1 MEQEAGAGS
10 LIRLPVSMGALDR
23 RPGRRN
29 SLQLRDLRYPG
40 NPRCSS
46 ANPELAE
53 AGDSSHHSPADLYRS
68 LPGASENRKAHA
80 GALKVR
86 RVRIL
91 REATLDRR

>member
-1 MEQEAGAGS
+1 MEGAGAGS

-29 SLQLRDLRYPG
+29 SLQLRDLRPENLRYR

-46 ANPELAE
+46 GNPELTE
-53 AGDSSHHSPADLYRS
+53 AGDSSHHSPAALCRS
-68 LPGASENRKAHA
+68 LPGALENRKAHA

-91 REATLDRR
+91 REATL